1 MPPKVSYKGRTA
13 VDKPRKPTDKEAKAI
28 SDMRKI
34 MTSKTGAIKSGTLK
48 GSGAASTKK
57 EVDKEVPTGY
67 MVLVDSSSR
76 KFKRM
81 PMKTFSK
88 GLVNA
93 DVSKKVKENMLRK
106 AQGKDREVFTANKK
120 LLAEFKVG

>member
-1 MPPKVSYKGRTA
+1 MPPKSYKGRTP

-34 MTSKTGAIKSGTLK
+34 MTSKTGAIKSGVLP
-48 GSGAASTKK
+48 GSGKAATKK
-57 EVDKEVPTGY
+57 EVEKEVPTGY
-67 MVLVDSSSR
+67 VIIVNSDNR

-81 PMKTFSK
+81 PMKTFSA
-88 GLVNA
+88 GLVRS
-93 DVSKKVKENMLRK
+93 DVSKKTKENMLRK

-120 LLAEFKVG
+120 ILKEFKLA